1 MEDVYG
7 DLRYFSTTD
16 YDYDDLL
23 MERLYADLEDED
35 SGIGRRAAIIGGAGA
50 LGAAGA
56 TGVGAYLNRKAAYDA
71 ALAGKK
77 KGVDYQLLDRDLKS
91 AEKANKK
98 YISGLK
104 KQRLSKKDINT
115 LNNLKKLEGAYNDIV
130 SGKST
135 AFLGEELGAKEI
147 ANIKKRGFKNFATDI
162 NKGMRAA
169 QLADQYSLELAETGK
184 RNKNLVADIK
194 KLKLGDK
201 EKGLLDELKALDSD
215 KYFKDKQSAE
225 KALNKLTK
233 KYETEAAK
241 AGKEGM
247 WKFGKKGA
255 AGIALGG
262 LGLAGAAALAT
273 RRRDE

>member
-1 MEDVYG
+1 MEDVNG

-35 SGIGRRAAIIGGAGA
+35 SGIGRRAAIIGGAGV

-56 TGVGAYLNRKAAYDA
+56 TGIGAYLNKKAAYDA

-77 KGVDYQLLDRDLKS
+77 KGVDYQLLERDLKD
-91 AEKANKK
+91 AVKK
-98 YISGLK
+98 HKDAISGLK
-104 KQRLSKKDINT
+104 KTRVSKYKD
-115 LNNLKKLEGAYNDIV
+115 LNSLKKMEGAYNNLV
-130 SGKST
+130 SGKADT
-135 AFLGEELGAKEI
+135 LLGEKLTKSEIENLKNNGFKKFAKEI
-147 ANIKKRGFKNFATDI
+147 SDRS
-162 NKGMRAA
+162 RSA
-169 QLADQYSLELAETGK
+169 QLMDQYERELLETGK
-184 RNKNLVADIK
+184 SNKKLAAEIK
-194 KLKLGDK
+194 KLGYHEYEGLNANAFKNK
-201 EKGLLDELKALDSD
+201 EA
-215 KYFKDKQSAE
+215 AE

-241 AGKEGM
+241 AGREGM